1 MFLNYAPNNFSLK
14 FRYTLIFNTYY
25 FITPK
30 FYPIFAL
37 ETVFNYIEIMRVKD
51 LLKEKGVTAKEL
63 AARLNLSEGALSQS
77 LNGNPTLE
85 RLNQIAA
92 ALGVSVAE
100 LFEAPAS
107 GAASI
112 TCPHCGK
119 PITLQVEK

>member
-1 MFLNYAPNNFSLK
+1 
-14 FRYTLIFNTYY
+14 
-25 FITPK
+25 
-30 FYPIFAL
+30 
-37 ETVFNYIEIMRVKD
+37 MRVKD

-100 LFEAPAS
+100 LFDAPAS

-119 PITLQVEK
+119 PITLHVEK